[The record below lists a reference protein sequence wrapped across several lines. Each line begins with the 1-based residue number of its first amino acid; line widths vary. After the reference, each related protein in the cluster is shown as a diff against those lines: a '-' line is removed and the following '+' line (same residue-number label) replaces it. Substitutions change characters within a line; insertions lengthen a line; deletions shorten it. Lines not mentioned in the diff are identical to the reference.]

1 MKTILFTIFGLIMLA
16 GSLAMAEVP
25 AATPEPTTPTVE
37 QSGSNATPADVEQ
50 ERHHKGI
57 RIQMGGEDTGGVDVD
72 KLNPED
78 QAEIAKSAMS
88 SPVAIIG
95 VFIPIVAIVMSIG
108 LVIIIIALES
118 KRKRQ
123 QNEIIR
129 EAIAKGVE
137 PPVFPE
143 KKKDPIRTGII
154 MSAFGLGIGLA
165 LGITSEEMR
174 TAALGLI
181 LLLPG
186 IGYLVYG
193 LMRRNGNSNG
203 NGH

>member
-1 MKTILFTIFGLIMLA
+1 MKTIFSVMFGLMILGGTLA
-16 GSLAMAEVP
+16 AAEAPATESVP
-25 AATPEPTTPTVE
+25 VTPTVE
-37 QSGSNATPADVEQ
+37 QSGSHAASADVEQ
-50 ERHHKGI
+50 EQHRKGI
-57 RIQMGGEDTGGVDVD
+57 RIQMGGDETGGVDVD

-95 VFIPIVAIVMSIG
+95 VFIPIVAIIMSIG

-118 KRKRQ
+118 KRKHQ

-137 PPVFPE
+137 PPVFSE

-154 MSAFGLGIGLA
+154 LSAFGLGIGLA

-181 LLLPG
+181 LFIPG
-186 IGYLVYG
+186 IGYLIYG
-193 LMRRNGNSNG
+193 FMRRNGNSNG

>member
-1 MKTILFTIFGLIMLA
+1 MKALFGLFFVLVMMA
-16 GSLAMAEVP
+16 GFVAAAEAP
-25 AATPEPTTPTVE
+25 AAETAPTAPTVA

-57 RIQMGGEDTGGVDVD
+57 RIQMGGSETGGVDVD
-72 KLNPED
+72 QLNPED

-108 LVIIIIALES
+108 LVIIIIALDS

-129 EAIAKGVE
+129 EAIAKGIE
-137 PPVFPE
+137 LPVFPE

-154 MSAFGLGIGLA
+154 LSAFGLGIGLA

-174 TAALGLI
+174 TAALGLV

-193 LMRRNGNSNG
+193 LLRRNGNSNG
-203 NGH
+203 NGR